1 MEVSINKFDHFG
13 RGLGKLNDKVIFID
27 KALPEEIVDVEITNE
42 KKNYQEGKI
51 IKIIKESDSR
61 VKPICPLFNKCGG
74 CNFLHTTYGIEKNFK
89 LEKGIE
95 LLGKIDNFYET
106 KSLNYRNKVT
116 LHIKNNK
123 IGLYQEN
130 SNNIIEI
137 DYCYLLDNTI
147 NKVIKDLN
155 KIDFNNY
162 EATRVIIKAN
172 NNKTLLD
179 IDSNIDNNFLNTFS
193 YVDTIISNKKV
204 VKGTGFIEEIIDN
217 KVFKITSE
225 AFFQVNKEGL
235 ENINRVI
242 KEFLY
247 NKSVNNVLDLYS
259 GTSLWGILVSD
270 KVKEVTSIEINKE
283 ACLNAKDN
291 IKKNNINN
299 IKVIN
304 GDVKD
309 YIDRFNNIDLVII
322 DPPRSGLDKKTRE
335 YLKRINSKYIIY
347 VSCDMQTLKRDLT
360 DLKGNYDI
368 DSINLVDM
376 FRGTYHCES
385 IVILERNKQNK
396 V

>member
-1 MEVSINKFDHFG
+1 MEVSIIKFDHFG
-13 RGLGKLNDKVIFID
+13 RGLGKIDNKVVFIE
-27 KALPEEIVDVEITNE
+27 KALPEEIVDVEITIK

-51 IKIIKESDSR
+51 ERIIKESNTR
-61 VKPICPLFNKCGG
+61 VKPICPFYDRCGG
-74 CNFLHTTYGIEKNFK
+74 CNFLHTNYETEKSFK
-89 LEKGIE
+89 KEKGIE

-106 KSLNYRNKVT
+106 KNLNYRNKVT

-123 IGLYQEN
+123 IGLYSEN

-137 DYCYLLDNTI
+137 DYCYLLENNI
-147 NKVIKDLN
+147 NKIIKDLN
-155 KIDFNNY
+155 KIDWNNY
-162 EATRVIIKAN
+162 KATRIIVKTN
-172 NNKTLLD
+172 DNKLLLD
-179 IDSNIDNNFLNTFS
+179 IDSNIDNDFLNTFN
-193 YVDTIISNKKV
+193 YVDTIISNKKI

-217 KVFKITSE
+217 KIFKITSE

-235 ENINRVI
+235 ENINKVI
-242 KEFLY
+242 KDFLN
-247 NKSVNNVLDLYS
+247 NKSINNVLDLYS

-283 ACLNAKDN
+283 ATLNAKEN

-309 YIDRFNNIDLVII
+309 YVDKFNNIDLVII

-335 YLKRINSKYIIY
+335 YLKKINSKYIIY
-347 VSCDMQTLKRDLT
+347 ISCDMQTLRRDLT
-360 DLKGNYDI
+360 DLKENYDI

-376 FRGTYHCES
+376 FRGTYHSES
-385 IVILERNKQNK
+385 ICLLERK
-396 V
+396 

>member
-1 MEVSINKFDHFG
+1 MKVGINKFDHFG

-42 KKNYQEGKI
+42 KKNYLEGKI
-51 IKIIKESDSR
+51 NRVIKESDSR

-74 CNFLHTTYGIEKNFK
+74 CNFLHTSYETEKNFK

-106 KSLNYRNKVT
+106 KELNYRNKVT
-116 LHIKNNK
+116 LHIKNNRLGFYEEK
-123 IGLYQEN
+123 
-130 SNNIIEI
+130 SNNIIEV
-137 DYCYLLDNTI
+137 DYCYLLNDSI

-162 EATRVIIKAN
+162 KATRIIIKAN
-172 NNKTLLD
+172 QNKTLLD
-179 IDSNIDNNFLNTFS
+179 IDSNVDNNFLNTFN

-204 VKGTGFIEEIIDN
+204 VKGNGYIEEVIDN
-217 KVFKITSE
+217 KIFKITSE

-235 ENINRVI
+235 ENINRI
-242 KEFLY
+242 IQEFL
-247 NKSVNNVLDLYS
+247 NDKNIKMVLDLYS
-259 GTSLWGILVSD
+259 GTSLWGILVSN

-283 ACLNAKDN
+283 ATLNAKEN

-309 YIDRFNNIDLVII
+309 YIDKFRDIDLVII

-335 YLKRINSKYIIY
+335 YLKTINSKYIIY
-347 VSCDMQTLKRDLT
+347 VSCDMQTLKRDLI
-360 DLKGNYDI
+360 DLNENYKTN
-368 DSINLVDM
+368 SINLVDM

-385 IVILERNKQNK
+385 IVILERKK
-396 V
+396 

>member
-27 KALPEEIVDVEITNE
+27 KALPEEIVDAEITNE

-51 IKIIKESDSR
+51 VKIIKESDSR

-74 CNFLHTTYGIEKNFK
+74 CNFLHTTYETEKNFK

-106 KSLNYRNKVT
+106 KELNYRNKVT
-116 LHIKNNK
+116 LHIKDNK

-179 IDSNIDNNFLNTFS
+179 IDSNIDNDFLNTFN

-204 VKGTGFIEEIIDN
+204 VKGKGFIEEVIDN
-217 KVFKITSE
+217 KIFKITSE

-247 NKSVNNVLDLYS
+247 NKSINNVLDLYS
-259 GTSLWGILVSD
+259 GISLWGILVSD

-335 YLKRINSKYIIY
+335 YLKKINSKYIIY
-347 VSCDMQTLKRDLT
+347 VSCDMQTLKRDLCELT
-360 DLKGNYDI
+360 EIYKIN
-368 DSINLVDM
+368 SINLVDM

-385 IVILERNKQNK
+385 IVILERK
-396 V
+396 

>member
-1 MEVSINKFDHFG
+1 MKVSINKFDHFG

-42 KKNYQEGKI
+42 KKNYLEGKI
-51 IKIIKESDSR
+51 NRVIKGSDSR

-74 CNFLHTTYGIEKNFK
+74 CNFLHTSYETEKNFK

-106 KSLNYRNKVT
+106 KELNYRNKVT
-116 LHIKNNK
+116 LHIKNNRLGFYEEK
-123 IGLYQEN
+123 
-130 SNNIIEI
+130 SNNIIEV
-137 DYCYLLDNTI
+137 DYCYLLNDSI
-147 NKVIKDLN
+147 NKVIKDLS

-162 EATRVIIKAN
+162 KATRIIIKAN
-172 NNKTLLD
+172 QNKTLLD
-179 IDSNIDNNFLNTFS
+179 IDSIVDDEFLKAFN

-204 VKGTGFIEEIIDN
+204 VKGNGYIEEVIDN
-217 KVFKITSE
+217 KIFKITSE

-235 ENINRVI
+235 ENINRI
-242 KEFLY
+242 IQEFL
-247 NKSVNNVLDLYS
+247 NDKNIKMVLDLYS
-259 GTSLWGILVSD
+259 GTSLWGILVSN

-283 ACLNAKDN
+283 ATLNAKEN

-309 YIDRFNNIDLVII
+309 YIDKFKDIDLVII

-335 YLKRINSKYIIY
+335 YLKTINSKYIIY
-347 VSCDMQTLKRDLT
+347 VSCDMQTLKRDLI
-360 DLKGNYDI
+360 DLNENYKVN
-368 DSINLVDM
+368 SINLVDM
-376 FRGTYHCES
+376 FRGTYHVECVCLLCRKT
-385 IVILERNKQNK
+385 IDK
-396 V
+396 

>member
-1 MEVSINKFDHFG
+1 MKVNINKFDHFG
-13 RGLGKLNDKVIFID
+13 RGLGRLNDKVIFID
-27 KALPEEIVDVEITNE
+27 KALPEEIVDVEITND
-42 KKNYQEGKI
+42 KKNYLEGKI
-51 IKIIKESDSR
+51 SKIIKESESR
-61 VKPICPLFNKCGG
+61 VKPKCPLFNKCGG
-74 CNFLHTTYGIEKNFK
+74 CNFLHTTYETEKKFK

-95 LLGKIDNFYET
+95 LLGKVDNFYET
-106 KSLNYRNKVT
+106 KELNYRNKVT

-162 EATRVIIKAN
+162 KATRVIIKAN

-179 IDSNIDNNFLNTFS
+179 IDSNIDNNFLNTFN

-247 NKSVNNVLDLYS
+247 NKSINNVLDLYS

-270 KVKEVTSIEINKE
+270 KVKGVTSIEINKE
-283 ACLNAKDN
+283 ACLNAKEN

-335 YLKRINSKYIIY
+335 YLKKINSKYIIY
-347 VSCDMQTLKRDLT
+347 VSCDMQTLKRDLI
-360 DLKGNYDI
+360 DLNENYKTN
-368 DSINLVDM
+368 SINLVDM

-385 IVILERNKQNK
+385 ICLLERK
-396 V
+396 

>member
-13 RGLGKLNDKVIFID
+13 RCLGKLNDKVIFID
-27 KALPEEIVDVEITNE
+27 KALPEEIVDIEITNE

-51 IKIIKESDSR
+51 VKIIKESDSR

-74 CNFLHTTYGIEKNFK
+74 CNFLHTTYETEKNFK

-95 LLGKIDNFYET
+95 LLGKVDNFYET

-147 NKVIKDLN
+147 NKVIKDLS

-179 IDSNIDNNFLNTFS
+179 IDSNIDNDFLNTFN

-204 VKGTGFIEEIIDN
+204 VKGKGFIEEIIDN
-217 KVFKITSE
+217 KVFKITRE
-225 AFFQVNKEGL
+225 AFFQVNKAGL
-235 ENINRVI
+235 ENINKI
-242 KEFLY
+242 ISDFLK
-247 NKSVNNVLDLYS
+247 NKKINNVLDLYS

-283 ACLNAKDN
+283 ACLNAHDN
-291 IKKNNINN
+291 LQKNNINN
-299 IKVIN
+299 VKVIN
-304 GDVKD
+304 GDVAN
-309 YIDRFNNIDLVII
+309 YIDKFKDIDLVII

-347 VSCDMQTLKRDLT
+347 VSCDMQTLKRDLYELNET
-360 DLKGNYDI
+360 YKTN
-368 DSINLVDM
+368 SINLVDM

-385 IVILERNKQNK
+385 ITILERK
-396 V
+396 